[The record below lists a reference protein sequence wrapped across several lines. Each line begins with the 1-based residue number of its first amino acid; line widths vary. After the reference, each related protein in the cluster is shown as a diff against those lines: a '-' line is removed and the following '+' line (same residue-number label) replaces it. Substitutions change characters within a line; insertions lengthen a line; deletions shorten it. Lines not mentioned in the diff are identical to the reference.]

1 MQKKFASRFIYLFYF
16 IIFFFFLAFLKVYYP
31 KTHQIKSFNS
41 LDSSRP
47 YRMLLEN
54 HTLRASRELFP
65 PENHFQTCTTKI
77 FFRKNIQILAT
88 WKATENMKFRLEYFC
103 SRPSTYEL
111 NIKPK
116 LFWAIIRNMFKVP

>member
-1 MQKKFASRFIYLFYF
+1 MEKKFASRFIYLFYF

-77 FFRKNIQILAT
+77 FSEKT
-88 WKATENMKFRLEYFC
+88 
-103 SRPSTYEL
+103 SRFWRPG
-111 NIKPK
+111 KQPK
-116 LFWAIIRNMFKVP
+116 T